1 VIRKIR
7 ERSWN
12 KEVDEEEKSE
22 ILLVGPIKSFV
33 LEKNGQMPVLPVL
46 GLHIQGPNGPKA
58 YMGQNIYLL
67 L

>member
-1 VIRKIR
+1 MV
-7 ERSWN
+7 ELWPAA
-12 KEVDEEEKSE
+12 EEEAADGGESH
-22 ILLVGPIKSFV
+22 GSDTM